1 MGIRRALLA
10 LLAVPAILL
19 GLLAMHALGGAGGH
33 EAGHAMPVAHAAE
46 GSGAAAG
53 QLTSDEASAH
63 AAASGGAVSG
73 HHAGVAAESGDRA
86 DVTAEPGDGGIAALI
101 CILALLAV
109 LLLGAAAAPLR
120 LPGAMRLVA
129 VARRLASEGRR
140 PAPSLLQLSIS
151 RT

>member
-33 EAGHAMPVAHAAE
+33 EAGHALPVAHAAE

-53 QLTSDEASAH
+53 QLASDEASAH
-63 AAASGGAVSG
+63 AATSGGAASG
-73 HHAGVAAESGDRA
+73 HHAGVAAGDRA
-86 DVTAEPGDGGIAALI
+86 AATADPGDGGIAALI

>member
-10 LLAVPAILL
+10 LLTVPAILL

-63 AAASGGAVSG
+63 AAASAGA
-73 HHAGVAAESGDRA
+73 ASGDRA

>member
-1 MGIRRALLA
+1 MGIRRVLLA

-33 EAGHAMPVAHAAE
+33 EGGHAMPVAHAAGE
-46 GSGAAAG
+46 AAAPAHAALG
-53 QLTSDEASAH
+53 EASAPAAFGEASAPAAFGAD
-63 AAASGGAVSG
+63 AAATG
-73 HHAGVAAESGDRA
+73 
-86 DVTAEPGDGGIAALI
+86 PGDGGIAALI

-129 VARRLASEGRR
+129 VARRLASDGRR